1 MEVPMIASYRDP
13 RYAASLRIEHLRER
27 AGALTEEIPAELR
40 TTYARRVARSSA
52 GAVAL
57 AGFAATGIASLADAL
72 SHRPASTF
80 ATTPTAMFLGAVV
93 ASLATYA
100 ITRAVAAIRFERRV
114 RATFDANGDE
124 LVQLARLESHS
135 VRRAA
140 VRLASRGERASLAL
154 PLAGL
159 GLLAPLAI
167 HFVVFC
173 VLSIGKEA
181 GSSRFSSFDWWI
193 GATLLLVGL
202 AHLVLAYQA
211 WRFASKVVATPTWS
225 LEHRNPM
232 DGWGAL
238 GWTVAGS
245 LVPGLIAIA
254 IPPVLVFLTG
264 LVFVPASFR
273 FMYRRALQERLL
285 LEAEA

>member
-1 MEVPMIASYRDP
+1 MIASYRDP

-27 AGALTEEIPAELR
+27 AGALTDEIPAEVR

-52 GAVAL
+52 GAVAI
-57 AGFAATGIASLADAL
+57 AGFVVTGIASLADAL
-72 SHRPASTF
+72 SHRSASTF
-80 ATTPTAMFLGAVV
+80 APSPTALFLGAIV
-93 ASLATYA
+93 ASLTTYA
-100 ITRAVAAIRFERRV
+100 IARAVAAIRFEGRV
-114 RATFDANGDE
+114 QATFDAGGDE
-124 LVQLARLESHS
+124 LVQLARLESHG

-154 PLAGL
+154 PLAGI

-173 VLSIGKEA
+173 LLSLGQGN

-193 GATLLLVGL
+193 GCTLLLVGI

-211 WRFASKVVATPTWS
+211 WRFANKIAATPTGN

-264 LVFVPASFR
+264 LVFVPLSFR
-273 FMYRRALQERLL
+273 TMYRRALQERLL